1 MLRHFRDKHPD
12 RTCRAPKIETLNS
25 LTKIRGKAWHE
36 IQSHAMKGSFNVEN
50 FFNIKPPDKFTRFE
64 KQVLDRLIAKKSI
77 GKITEETLEE

>member
-1 MLRHFRDKHPD
+1 
-12 RTCRAPKIETLNS
+12 
-25 LTKIRGKAWHE
+25 
-36 IQSHAMKGSFNVEN
+36 MKGSFNVEN